1 MTVKERIAYYSL
13 GFVGE
18 QYLPSIGLQAIK
30 ENYST
35 ENFIILAGMSDKD
48 NPFELREYFSKA
60 IEENKIPIPQ
70 KSIAVQTIVKWQI
83 NHILKTNIDIY
94 EGCKKIEELLDQTQT
109 EWETLDLWNIYLD
122 YISLWEEIS
131 DGLQMRSKGESKQEY
146 ILKTKK
152 KIKLQFEAWLE
163 NVA

>member
-30 ENYST
+30 EYYST

-60 IEENKIPIPQ
+60 IEENKIPIPK
-70 KSIAVQTIVKWQI
+70 KSIAVQTVSYT
-83 NHILKTNIDIY
+83 HL
-94 EGCKKIEELLDQTQT
+94 
-109 EWETLDLWNIYLD
+109 TLP
-122 YISLWEEIS
+122 
-131 DGLQMRSKGESKQEY
+131 
-146 ILKTKK
+146 TK
-152 KIKLQFEAWLE
+152 A
-163 NVA
+163 